1 MINMKKQF
9 IMVIALLA
17 LVSMMIVPV
26 SAETLTGSLGSTG
39 IDSILGHLTQWG
51 ETDTTSTITYLRTN
65 NIENTQNPFSYVRWM
80 EINVD
85 GFDAGAPPSA
95 YTPVTFRLNTIAG
108 AIIGTGTIGYQRTFN
123 GATPPVETPN
133 GFFYVTFNSWN
144 ITGLTGSKIIYLDYS
159 RNALY
164 NASMTWI
171 SQNTS
176 ALNIIGFAGTSEHA
190 YPDNYFFNNGDFAFN
205 RYSTVYCEYTVTKPA
220 GLGIM
225 GVVSKTSGGTSFNSR
240 IFITNAT
247 DGIITSDT
255 TSNPNTFNFT
265 VINSQIKIKMLAP
278 SGTWY
283 NTSVLFTSAIP
294 TVTPTPGPTIPAG
307 YVRNNLYVWDQNDA
321 QITGAD
327 VDVLDVENASWTNTT
342 ADADG
347 WIIIDTLPYHTV
359 NVYAHYPT
367 AGIYLPN
374 EILGLETGYYGGH
387 NWVLVLYPYVT
398 TPSGFVTLY
407 INTRNYD
414 TKAVLTGV
422 NLQIKNL
429 VTGATT
435 GESTGSTDSV
445 STVVTNATNYQIT
458 GSKSGYLSKTININ
472 SGEGPSKIVILEL
485 SKATVTVV
493 PTSTIPSGGVTPV
506 ITQDPNDPALHDGDT
521 SLKAQEMM
529 NWLAMNGMD
538 LVQLCF
544 LVTVLALLGVK
555 LGK

>member
-1 MINMKKQF
+1 MKKQF

-26 SAETLTGSLGSTG
+26 CAETLTGTLGSG
-39 IDSILGHLTQWG
+39 ALVSDDYQS
-51 ETDTTSTITYLRTN
+51 YLFSGGTVTRSMDKQIVVV
-65 NIENTQNPFSYVRWM
+65 NIELTTGATALIHYDPADLTTYDV
-80 EINVD
+80 
-85 GFDAGAPPSA
+85 GAPSGKS
-95 YTPVTFRLNTIAG
+95 TTFILNHGTQVVS
-108 AIIGTGTIGYQRTFN
+108 TGTVGYQRLYN
-123 GATPPVETPN
+123 NNWPTPTEIP
-133 GFFYVTFNSWN
+133 GFQYFEFNSWN
-144 ITGLTGSKIIYLDYS
+144 ITGLSGTETLDLVYDS
-159 RNALY
+159 PSVY
-164 NASMTWI
+164 NFSMGQSMGGYQPGI
-171 SQNTS
+171 AFRDNNPSY
-176 ALNIIGFAGTSEHA
+176 A
-190 YPDNYFFNNGDFAFN
+190 YVTNFVGYNPVRGNWTFNKQFAFTN
-205 RYSTVYCEYTVTKPA
+205 AYTATKPA
-220 GLGIM
+220 GLGIT
-225 GVVSKTSGGTSFNSR
+225 GTINKTGYVSKAIIYDG
-240 IFITNAT
+240 ITNAALT
-247 DGIITSDT
+247 GQGLVTINDFI
-255 TSNPNTFNFT
+255 FN
-265 VINSQIKIKMLAP
+265 VPAQSIKI
-278 SGTWY
+278 G
-283 NTSVLFTSAIP
+283 VLNSEGVQFNSSILFSAAVP
-294 TVTPTPGPTIPAG
+294 TVTPTPTTTIPAG

-398 TPSGFVTLY
+398 TPSGLVTLY

-429 VTGATT
+429 VTGAIT

-506 ITQDPNDPALHDGDT
+506 ITQDPNDPSLHGGDT

>member
-1 MINMKKQF
+1 
-9 IMVIALLA
+9 
-17 LVSMMIVPV
+17 
-26 SAETLTGSLGSTG
+26 
-39 IDSILGHLTQWG
+39 
-51 ETDTTSTITYLRTN
+51 
-65 NIENTQNPFSYVRWM
+65 
-80 EINVD
+80 
-85 GFDAGAPPSA
+85 
-95 YTPVTFRLNTIAG
+95 
-108 AIIGTGTIGYQRTFN
+108 
-123 GATPPVETPN
+123 
-133 GFFYVTFNSWN
+133 
-144 ITGLTGSKIIYLDYS
+144 
-159 RNALY
+159 
-164 NASMTWI
+164 
-171 SQNTS
+171 
-176 ALNIIGFAGTSEHA
+176 
-190 YPDNYFFNNGDFAFN
+190 
-205 RYSTVYCEYTVTKPA
+205 
-220 GLGIM
+220 M

-265 VINSQIKIKMLAP
+265 VIDSQIKIKMLAP

-294 TVTPTPGPTIPAG
+294 TVTPTPTTTIPAG

-429 VTGATT
+429 VTGAIT

-472 SGEGPSKIVILEL
+472 SGEASSKTVVVEL
-485 SKATVTVV
+485 SKATVTTA
-493 PTSTIPSGGVTPV
+493 PTSTIPPGGVTPV
-506 ITQDPNDPALHDGDT
+506 ITQDPNDPSLHGGDT
-521 SLKAQEMM
+521 SLKAGEMM
-529 NWLAMNGMD
+529 NWIAMNGMT